1 MRKTILLI
9 PILLALH
16 AQRPPLPGE
25 GKTRA
30 GSAITKEQLWTAEKL
45 QKRLEKEVAAKY
57 KGEVKSDVRE
67 GPFRTLLVRAYSP
80 GAYPGTGVMSSL
92 VAPDAVCY
100 GIHGERDF
108 ADFVRAQGW
117 LKAEPDVEEYLRV
130 LDYAQFEA
138 VVMHLSHL
146 EPPSLRI
153 EGEALVLRFIRG
165 FMPGG
170 AYATEVVVQKIGPV
184 KVTQKGAKEKSR

>member
-1 MRKTILLI
+1 MRKMILAILI
-9 PILLALH
+9 LITVR
-16 AQRPPLPGE
+16 AQKPPLPGT
-25 GKTRA
+25 GKAHPRD
-30 GSAITKEQLWTAEKL
+30 AITQEQLWAAEKIEK
-45 QKRLEKEVAAKY
+45 QLEKEVATKH

-67 GPFRTLLVRAYSP
+67 GPFQTLLVRAYSP
-80 GAYPGTGVMSSL
+80 GAYPGTGVMSVI
-92 VAPDAVCY
+92 VARNAVSY

-117 LKAEPDVEEYLRV
+117 LKAEPDVEDYMRV

-146 EPPSLRI
+146 EAPVLRLQ
-153 EGEALVLRFIRG
+153 GDALVLHFMRG

-170 AYATEVVVQKIGPV
+170 AYATEVVVAKTGPV
-184 KVTQKGAKEKSR
+184 KITQKGAKEKGR